1 MAGRRGSAGVFAIVG
16 DAKSGFDSYRAEEAL
31 EATLA
36 ESLGQDRAE
45 AVQVFRGD
53 ETTWGRIL
61 DSARMSSLFA
71 ARRAVVV
78 RGAEGIKGDP
88 QDLDAYL
95 DDPNP
100 DVTLIF
106 LAAKPDGRKVAWKRL
121 IEKASVVKAEPLKG
135 RSLRAY
141 VTTELRKRGLQLR
154 DEALE
159 ELLERVGQDLRR
171 LMGEIEKL
179 EAFSDGK
186 APLTAETVAAV
197 LGRGLAPPLYRLG
210 DALSARRAA
219 EVLSL
224 SETLLEE
231 GESALLILAALYRA
245 LRQVRGARAIGGGR
259 GQRQDLAS
267 RLRIPPFKVD
277 DVLAAVRL
285 WPEADLRRGI
295 AAFGRA
301 DRLLKTGAEP
311 RVVLSAAVVE
321 ACRAS

>member
-1 MAGRRGSAGVFAIVG
+1 VGSRRGSAGVHAIVG
-16 DAKSGFDSYRAEEAL
+16 DTKAGFDSYRAEEAL
-31 EATLA
+31 EAILA
-36 ESLGQDRAE
+36 ESLGAERDE

-61 DSARMSSLFA
+61 DSARTSSLFA
-71 ARRAVVV
+71 PRRAIVV
-78 RGAEGIKGDP
+78 RGAEAIKGDP

-95 DDPNP
+95 GDPSP

-121 IEKASVVKAEPLKG
+121 LEKASVVKAEPLKG

-141 VTTELRKRGLQLR
+141 VIAELRKRNLALM

-179 EAFSDGK
+179 EAFADGK
-186 APLTAETVAAV
+186 EPLTAEAVAAV
-197 LGRGLAPPLYRLG
+197 LGRGIAPPLYRLG

-219 EVLSL
+219 EVVSL
-224 SETLLEE
+224 SEILLEE

-245 LRQVRGARAIGGGR
+245 LRQVRGARALGRGR
-259 GQRQDLAS
+259 GQRQELAS

-277 DVLAAVRL
+277 DVLAAARL
-285 WPEADLRRGI
+285 WSEGDLRRAM

-301 DRLLKTGAEP
+301 DRLLKTGGQP